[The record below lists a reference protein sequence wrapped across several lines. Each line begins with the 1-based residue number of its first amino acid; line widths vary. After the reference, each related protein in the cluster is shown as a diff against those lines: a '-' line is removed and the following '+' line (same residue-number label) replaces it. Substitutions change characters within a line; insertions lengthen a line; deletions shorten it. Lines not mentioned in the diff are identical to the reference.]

1 MCDIRAPEF
10 NRGNIVIDRYLE
22 YLEITKNYSKYTLRN
37 YRAALYAFICVYGR
51 RPLEMISLSDV
62 LNFRRKLKENGLGLN
77 TIQFHLI
84 VLRQFLKFCW
94 INDFPTLP
102 YHKIEICKY
111 RRPPVEFLER
121 SELDA
126 LFAVRDTDPLRTLRN
141 QAIIRLLYSTGCRV
155 SELAALDRRD
165 VVADA
170 IRVFGKGGKW
180 RCAFVSPPAREA
192 LDRYLEARTDSN
204 PALFVSRRGRLCVAM
219 IELIVRRAARKAGIT
234 KKVTPHT
241 LRHSFAT
248 HLLREGA
255 PLPAIQE
262 LLGHSSILTTQIYT
276 HVTDPY
282 LLNIHNN
289 CHR

>member
-1 MCDIRAPEF
+1 
-10 NRGNIVIDRYLE
+10 
-22 YLEITKNYSKYTLRN
+22 
-37 YRAALYAFICVYGR
+37 
-51 RPLEMISLSDV
+51 MISLSDV
-62 LNFRRKLKENGLGLN
+62 LNYRRKLKENGLGFN

-111 RRPPVEFLER
+111 RRPLVEFLER

-165 VVADA
+165 VLADA
-170 IRVFGKGGKW
+170 MRVFGKGGKW
-180 RCAFVSPPAREA
+180 RCVFVSPPAREA
-192 LDRYLEARTDSN
+192 LDKYLAVREDNYT
-204 PALFVSRRGRLCVAM
+204 ALFVGHAGRLSVTM
-219 IELIVRRAARKAGIT
+219 IEIIVRTAARKAGLC

-262 LLGHSSILTTQIYT
+262 MLGHSSINSTMIYT

-282 LLNIHNN
+282 LRDV
-289 CHR
+289 HRQYHC